1 MAHECI
7 FVSMILGIKVASV
20 WIVGL
25 LGGCLLRALLPS
37 NWFIFTTRASAGYVY
52 PVNRV
57 AFWACLIAASLVT
70 TAWVIRLCLQDLH
83 IR

>member
-1 MAHECI
+1 
-7 FVSMILGIKVASV
+7 MISAIKVASV

-25 LGGCLLRALLPS
+25 MGGCLLRTLLPP
-37 NWFIFTTRASAGYVY
+37 NWFLFTTHANAGYVY

-57 AFWACLIAASLVT
+57 AFWVCVITASLVT
-70 TAWVIRLCLQDLH
+70 TGWVIRLCLQDLH